1 MNMNRISPALF
12 LILLI
17 ATAPFA
23 RAQNSGDDLLASE
36 SLGGIK
42 LGLEEKALDAILGKS
57 KIKKSKS
64 ELEEATGEYIQTWTC
79 EEKGLSLRMSSGES
93 KKGAQHVSG
102 FTANATCLLA
112 TNKGIKIG
120 SAKADVIKAYGA
132 LEDKENKAVA
142 GADSFVA
149 GSIYGGIIFTF
160 KNDKVSEIFFGAA
173 AE

>member
-1 MNMNRISPALF
+1 MNRSALTF
-12 LILLI
+12 FSLILLL
-17 ATAPFA
+17 ATAPLSHG
-23 RAQNSGDDLLASE
+23 QNDGDDLLASE

-42 LGLEEKALDAILGKS
+42 IGQEEKDLKAILGKS
-57 KIKKSKS
+57 KIKKSES
-64 ELEEATGEYIQTWTC
+64 QLEGATGEYIQTWTC
-79 EEKGLSLRMSSGES
+79 EEKGLSLRISSGES

-102 FTANATCLLA
+102 FTADAKCPLA

-120 SAKADVIKAYGA
+120 STKAEVLKAYGK
-132 LEDKENKAVA
+132 LEDKENKAAA

-160 KNDKVSEIFFGAA
+160 KGDKVSEIFFGAG